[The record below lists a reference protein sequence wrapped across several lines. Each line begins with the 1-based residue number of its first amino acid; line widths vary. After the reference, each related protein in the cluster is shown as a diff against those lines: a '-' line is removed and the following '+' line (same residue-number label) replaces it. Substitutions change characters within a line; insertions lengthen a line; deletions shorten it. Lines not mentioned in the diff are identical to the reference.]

1 MKRLVAMLLAAMML
15 LPMCFASAAEL
26 DTSWI
31 LEEDTS
37 ISGEISFWMPFKG
50 SQGMD
55 ALIAE
60 FNTVYPNIKV
70 TLNTYN
76 NNSDGNLSV
85 NTSIMAGEVD
95 VLASF
100 GLSNAYKRWEAGMYE
115 DLTDLVAEEGIDLV
129 ANWGSDAFV
138 YDDCIYTFPCGGLSY
153 YVAINMTAWEKA
165 GLGEL
170 PTEWTWD
177 EYFAASKAM
186 TEYNDDGTVKVYGG
200 SSYHSQNYYT
210 YVYGQVVGKNA
221 YYDEDGTSS
230 FDNPIIIKALQDEYQ
245 AEVVDKI
252 WFPKSVYRGDN
263 LQSQQTFLVE
273 RTVNSTLNPNM
284 VRFLPDTE
292 NYGVDFITGFAPW
305 PVVEKGQVNYMSGVS
320 PFSHAGICV
329 EDGRSEEEFACCWAF
344 LKWYSTYGVKYLVAA
359 GHQPNWT
366 GTVAGSALDLLFG
379 SEEEAAKFVDIE
391 SFKRVVGVATNPFYY
406 EDELTAYSKVN
417 SLVAEYTMYALNDTM
432 SPEEALAEMTK
443 LADEQIA
450 EER

>member
-70 TLNTYN
+70 NLVTYN